1 MIDERKTGVE
11 QSELERMIA
20 ARTKSTSRAD
30 EAEIEVAA
38 LEHDFAIVCHNA
50 RVARS
55 YFCTISGMEFA
66 HAAWRA
72 GKLTAFERLT
82 LMVAVGPAALRR
94 VWRDFVEAREAEPV
108 MVEQARTSPIGR
120 LCDALQRAYADVSS
134 ATFVLRRAGVDLS
147 QVRTEQSAAG
157 LWKDA
162 LVLARDRGQIAA
174 IVAVA
179 LEDQGVRAHHDKIR
193 LASDADGRA
202 EGHPR

>member
-1 MIDERKTGVE
+1 MTA
-11 QSELERMIA
+11 SLEALQQLA
-20 ARTKSTSRAD
+20 AEAEDRAD

-38 LEHDFAIVCHNA
+38 LEHDFAIVRHNA
-50 RVARS
+50 GVARRF
-55 YFCTISGMEFA
+55 FCTISGMGFA
-66 HAAWRA
+66 HTAWRA

-120 LCDALQRAYADVSS
+120 LCDALRRAYGDVPS

-162 LVLARDRGQIAA
+162 LVLARDCGQIAA

-179 LEDQGVRAHHDKIR
+179 LGDQGVRAHHAKIR
-193 LASDADGRA
+193 LAS
-202 EGHPR
+202 EGHPQ